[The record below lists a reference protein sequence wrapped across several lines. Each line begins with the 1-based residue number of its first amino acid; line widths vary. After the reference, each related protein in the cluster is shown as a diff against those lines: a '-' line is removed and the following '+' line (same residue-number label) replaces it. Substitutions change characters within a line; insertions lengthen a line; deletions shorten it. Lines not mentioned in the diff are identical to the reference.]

1 MNDFESLFR
10 QLDATGMA
18 PPPTLEGLVLSLLL
32 ALTLGQLT
40 AWVYTK
46 THAGLSY
53 SRSFCQSLVYLMVI
67 ATLVMFVI
75 GNNVVAAFGLMGALA
90 IIRFR
95 NVLKDTR
102 DTAFV
107 FMTLV
112 LGMAIGSQRIAV
124 ALVGGAF
131 LLLLSVWLHF
141 TRFGVRSHFD
151 GHLSYRMSEPQDG
164 TRVGDLLDRVFTRY
178 CQDLRVVTVH
188 DSGDQVE
195 YVQQVRLRDR
205 KRGNEL
211 VQDMRGVDGIG
222 DVTLVLRDESIEI

>member
-1 MNDFESLFR
+1 MNDFEYLFR
-10 QLDATGMA
+10 QLDAAGMSKA
-18 PPPTLEGLVLSLLL
+18 PTLQGLVLSLPL

-40 AWVYTK
+40 AWIYTK

-75 GNNVVAAFGLMGALA
+75 GNNIVAAFGLMGALA

-107 FMTLV
+107 FMSLV

-124 ALVGGAF
+124 ALVGGVF
-131 LLLLSVWLHF
+131 LLLLALWLHF
-141 TRFGVRSHFD
+141 TRFGVRRHFD
-151 GHLSYRMSEPQDG
+151 GHLSYRTSGPQAGDG
-164 TRVGDLLDRVFTRY
+164 VADLLDRVFTRY
-178 CQDLRVVTVH
+178 CQDLKVVTVH
-188 DSGDQVE
+188 DTGDQVE
-195 YVQQVRLRDR
+195 YVQQIRLRDR
-205 KRGNEL
+205 TRGNEL
-211 VQDMRGVDGIG
+211 VQDMRGLNGVGN
-222 DVTLVLRDESIEI
+222 VTLVLRDENIEI